1 MTSARTPESRR
12 RRQGTSGS
20 AATNEAS
27 GTTTRMCQSLFS
39 CFALENPRLLAGIG
53 EKSLLARAMHAAHR
67 RLETYAPGA
76 VQLAKLAVLIRLQ
89 PVAASRNTFLV
100 LGPQQLQR
108 RRALVKFL
116 VHMRVVNCCTPRGLV
131 AARVAKQQRF
141 RLTVGH
147 ALHAFPR
154 HTRRLGSLQVAAD
167 RADCRRQRAR
177 YFTLATAAR
186 FVQSQNFSNLSHA
199 EALRHP
205 VAVAPLRGALDDSR
219 SAITPSL

>member
-89 PVAASRNTFLV
+89 LVATSRNTFLV
-100 LGPQQLQR
+100 HGPQQLQR
-108 RRALVKFL
+108 RGALVQFV
-116 VHMRVVNCCTPRGLV
+116 VHVRVVERGTARGLV
-131 AARVAKQQRF
+131 AAHVAKYVPCWLLAPEQ
-141 RLTVGH
+141 
-147 ALHAFPR
+147 A
-154 HTRRLGSLQVAAD
+154 RRLRPRGDNCAPSSARANRGIAEKAWQISGFGWGHGRFLPSQASLA
-167 RADCRRQRAR
+167 
-177 YFTLATAAR
+177 
-186 FVQSQNFSNLSHA
+186 S
-199 EALRHP
+199 P
-205 VAVAPLRGALDDSR
+205 VLL
-219 SAITPSL
+219 